1 MGFSFWTASR
11 ERIYVSGGKHCL
23 IAGLEHEFYEFPY
36 IENVI
41 IPTDELIFFRG
52 VGIPPTVYIYIAITG
67 ILFLYSFFGQSHGSV
82 MLSVDV

>member
-41 IPTDELIFFRG
+41 IPTDELIFSRG
-52 VGIPPTVYIYIAITG
+52 VGIPPTVYIYSYYWYIVLIFIFWTKPWLCDA
-67 ILFLYSFFGQSHGSV
+67 FC
-82 MLSVDV
+82 